1 MDELF
6 ECKQLAKRFGATR
19 ALDKIDLSIQSGS
32 TIGLIG
38 PNGAGKTTLFSI
50 LCGHLRPTSGTV
62 TVLGKP
68 ADSSAIKGRISLL
81 PQDASLFKGIS
92 VSSQLALFAKLQG
105 FNSKEANMESM
116 RVLESLEIVDLG
128 RHPPDALS
136 FGQRKRVMIAQAL
149 VGKPELIL
157 LDEPTSGLDPVAA
170 TEVRRLVQQLCK
182 ERNFII
188 SSHNL
193 DEIEDICKSV
203 IILNK
208 GKVMANCLIS
218 EFTDRDNYLTIT
230 LDQPIPSDA
239 ANLFGD
245 MQEIKRI
252 NIDPLTQEQM
262 SIYFKSKSPDQLQI
276 RILERLQE
284 KNLRVLDL
292 SRGKALADEIINL
305 VKGEKKQN

>member
-1 MDELF
+1 MGELL
-6 ECKQLAKRFGATR
+6 ECRQLAKRFGATR

-50 LCGHLRPTSGTV
+50 MCGHLRPTSGMV
-62 TVLGKP
+62 TVLGKHT
-68 ADSSAIKGRISLL
+68 DSAAIKGRISLL
-81 PQDASLFKGIS
+81 PQDASLFKGIA
-92 VSSQLALFAKLQG
+92 VSSQLALFARLQG
-105 FNSKEANMESM
+105 FNSREAPMESI
-116 RVLESLEIVDLG
+116 RVLDSLEIADLG

-149 VGKPELIL
+149 IGKPELIL

-170 TEVRRLVQQLCK
+170 TEVRRLIQQLCK

-218 EFTDRDNYLTIT
+218 EFTGRNNYLTIT
-230 LDQPIPSDA
+230 LDRPLPSDA
-239 ANLFGD
+239 AGLFAD
-245 MQEIKRI
+245 LQEIERI
-252 NIDPLTQEQM
+252 DADPVRREQI
-262 SIYFKSKSPDQLQI
+262 SIYFNSGSPDQLQI
-276 RILERLQE
+276 RILERLQK
-284 KNLRVLDL
+284 KNLGVLDL
-292 SRGKALADEIINL
+292 SRGKALADEIIHL
-305 VKGEKKQN
+305 VKGKKKHN